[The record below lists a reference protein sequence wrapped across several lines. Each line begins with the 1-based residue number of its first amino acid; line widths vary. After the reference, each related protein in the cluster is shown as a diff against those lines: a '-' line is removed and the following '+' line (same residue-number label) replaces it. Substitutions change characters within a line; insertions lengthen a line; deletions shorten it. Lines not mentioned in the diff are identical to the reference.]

1 MTTPQS
7 PTIGQFHPGKEA
19 DQRMA
24 QVKPNAGPAGSGTAN
39 IAERGPDAYPG
50 PRSMFRTVRAGAAF
64 GAGDPAAWNH
74 ETPGDAGGLECV
86 CADVG
91 L

>member
-1 MTTPQS
+1 
-7 PTIGQFHPGKEA
+7 
-19 DQRMA
+19 MA
-24 QVKPNAGPAGSGTAN
+24 QAKRNAGPAGSHTAT
-39 IAERGPDAYPG
+39 IAERGPDAYPRPSFHVPDG
-50 PRSMFRTVRAGAAF
+50 RAGAAF
-64 GAGDPAAWNH
+64 GAGDPAPWNH